1 MKGRFIMNK
10 KELIQE
16 VATSTGETVKVT
28 EKIINETLTTIQA
41 KLSAGEKVELK
52 NFGLFDV
59 KDVAERKGTN
69 PRTGEE
75 MTISAHKFPF
85 FKASSVLK
93 KSVKKKE
100 R

>member
-93 KSVKKKE
+93 KSVKKKSG
-100 R
+100 

>member
-1 MKGRFIMNK
+1 MNK

-52 NFGLFDV
+52 NFGIFDV
-59 KDVAERKGTN
+59 KYVAKRKGRN
-69 PRTGEE
+69 PHTGEE
-75 MTISAHKFPF
+75 IIISDHNFPF
-85 FKASSVLK
+85 FKAGKLLK
-93 KSVKKKE
+93 KAVNISE
-100 R
+100 

>member
-59 KDVAERKGTN
+59 KDVAERKGIN

-75 MTISAHKFPF
+75 MTIPAHKFPF

-93 KSVKKKE
+93 KAVNNDG
-100 R
+100 